1 MRLADILQL
10 RAVCEPLFREFS
22 TNYLSEPSWVIL
34 WHNRNIYIVEMSEL
48 NLEQFSYQRKRSI
61 FNDTGPTQKST
72 APTSNQSVSKL
83 NHASNSKVEGNS
95 NTENDQDTTIEGN
108 EDWSDQMATLVEMF
122 PSETRLQLVDAIT
135 SSSSIEEAVNSVC
148 DNLTA
153 NSSSGK

>member
-1 MRLADILQL
+1 M
-10 RAVCEPLFREFS
+10 
-22 TNYLSEPSWVIL
+22 IL
-34 WHNRNIYIVEMSEL
+34 WHSRNIYIVEMSEL
-48 NLEQFSYQRKRSI
+48 NLQQFSYQRKRSV
-61 FNDTGPTQKST
+61 FNDTGATQKST

-83 NHASNSKVEGNS
+83 NYASNSKVEGNS
-95 NTENDQDTTIEGN
+95 NAEKDQDTKIEGN

>member
-1 MRLADILQL
+1 M
-10 RAVCEPLFREFS
+10 
-22 TNYLSEPSWVIL
+22 IL

-48 NLEQFSYQRKRSI
+48 NLEQFSYQRKRSV
-61 FNDTGPTQKST
+61 FNDTGATQKST

-83 NHASNSKVEGNS
+83 NHPSNSKVEGVG
-95 NTENDQDTTIEGN
+95 NTEKDQDTTIEGN

>member
-1 MRLADILQL
+1 
-10 RAVCEPLFREFS
+10 
-22 TNYLSEPSWVIL
+22 
-34 WHNRNIYIVEMSEL
+34 MSEL
-48 NLEQFSYQRKRSI
+48 NLEQFSYQRKRSA
-61 FNDTGPTQKST
+61 FNDTGATQKST

-83 NHASNSKVEGNS
+83 NHPSNSKVEGVG
-95 NTENDQDTTIEGN
+95 NTEKDQDTTIEGN

>member
-1 MRLADILQL
+1 
-10 RAVCEPLFREFS
+10 
-22 TNYLSEPSWVIL
+22 
-34 WHNRNIYIVEMSEL
+34 MSEL
-48 NLEQFSYQRKRSI
+48 NLEQFSYQRKRSV
-61 FNDTGPTQKST
+61 FNDTGPAQKST

-83 NHASNSKVEGNS
+83 NPASNSKVEGNS
-95 NTENDQDTTIEGN
+95 NTKKDQDTTIEGN

>member
-1 MRLADILQL
+1 
-10 RAVCEPLFREFS
+10 
-22 TNYLSEPSWVIL
+22 
-34 WHNRNIYIVEMSEL
+34 MSEL
-48 NLEQFSYQRKRSI
+48 NLGQFSYQRKRSV
-61 FNDTGPTQKST
+61 FNDTGLSQEST

-83 NHASNSKVEGNS
+83 NHSSNSKIEGNS
-95 NTENDQDTTIEGN
+95 NTEKDQNTAIEGN

-153 NSSSGK
+153 NSSSGESNKSIVLMTFSKLLSHIKPVAASGLLSD

>member
-1 MRLADILQL
+1 
-10 RAVCEPLFREFS
+10 
-22 TNYLSEPSWVIL
+22 
-34 WHNRNIYIVEMSEL
+34 MSEL
-48 NLEQFSYQRKRSI
+48 NLEQFSYQRKCSV

-83 NHASNSKVEGNS
+83 HHASNSKVEGNC
-95 NTENDQDTTIEGN
+95 NTEKDQDTRIEGN